1 MSGVLISISKSIS
14 FFTFFL
20 KEEKTEE
27 KTTPPALSN
36 DFESN
41 KAIFFGLIIE
51 SSIYSNNWNIFQI
64 FIYFSISLFIPL

>member
-41 KAIFFGLIIE
+41 KAIIFGLIIE
-51 SSIYSNNWNIFQI
+51 SSDI
-64 FIYFSISLFIPL
+64 